1 MASDKDQLIKYVK
14 MMWQN
19 QIILTSKYK
28 VKSTSPFNKRENNS
42 KELETISSQI
52 KTNNLLLEKI
62 NSKKLTDKELIFVKK
77 INRNLREEHSFA
89 VSAGVMPN
97 VDFDEMYKPDLGWDL
112 FFENLDN
119 SFNKNHDD
127 RTLFFADLNN
137 TKNINY
143 DDSVLFK
150 KKSTRISIA
159 LSVAWLV
166 VAIIYSEISRDYRA
180 FFDIT
185 WGVINSREEETLWLI
200 FLPIVFILS
209 YPIWKNI
216 YLIIIQ
222 WINQGK

>member
-28 VKSTSPFNKRENNS
+28 VKSTSPLNKRENNS

-209 YPIWKNI
+209 YSIWKNI

>member
-1 MASDKDQLIKYVK
+1 
-14 MMWQN
+14 
-19 QIILTSKYK
+19 
-28 VKSTSPFNKRENNS
+28 
-42 KELETISSQI
+42 
-52 KTNNLLLEKI
+52 
-62 NSKKLTDKELIFVKK
+62 
-77 INRNLREEHSFA
+77 
-89 VSAGVMPN
+89 
-97 VDFDEMYKPDLGWDL
+97 MYKPDLGWDL